1 MATNAITT
9 TTSAGAMPVVAGFN
23 TLEGFELIQ
32 RVSKVF
38 NSSDMVPKIYQG
50 PENRGNCIIAL
61 NMAYRLGV
69 EPLMVMQNLYIIQ
82 GKPAWSTQF
91 MISMFN
97 GCGRFAPIRYRA
109 TGVKGTDSQGIIA
122 YTYDK
127 STGDL
132 IEGEEVTI
140 AIAKSE
146 GWYSKGNSKWKTM
159 PGQMLRYRA
168 ASWLI
173 RTTAPEL
180 SLGLISKEEVI
191 DITPT
196 PVQAPSKPYYKPAP
210 PANVDIETGEITN
223 TDDTATVVGE
233 DHAMPADFEA
243 YSPDAEAIDD
253 EDMLNERP

>member
-1 MATNAITT
+1 MSTNAITT
-9 TTSAGAMPVVAGFN
+9 TTGAGAMPVIAGFN
-23 TLEGFELIQ
+23 TVEGFALIQ
-32 RVSKVF
+32 RVAKVF
-38 NSSDMVPKIYQG
+38 NTSNMVPKDYQG
-50 PENRGNCIIAL
+50 DRNLGNCIIAL

-196 PVQAPSKPYYKPAP
+196 PAPSKPYYKPVP

-223 TDDTATVVGE
+223 TDDTATVVDDE